1 MTHENNEARAAEYVL
16 GTLEGEERRHFIDAL
31 VQDAQLQA
39 LVTEWE
45 QLLQGLEQMGAMV
58 APSAELWQKIEAAL
72 GGADTGLF
80 KSVTL
85 RADEGE
91 WEQLADG
98 IEKKILFFDK
108 AARSESYL
116 MRIAPGTRLPSHDHS
131 SAEECLVIEGT
142 FDIGDIHLKVG
153 DYHAI
158 DAGTTHPDAYSEHG
172 AVIYVRGEL
181 REAAG

>member
-1 MTHENNEARAAEYVL
+1 MTTEANEALAAEYVL
-16 GTLEGEERRHFIDAL
+16 GTLDGDDRQRFAEALGRDPELQTLVEEWQQR
-31 VQDAQLQA
+31 
-39 LVTEWE
+39 
-45 QLLQGLEQMGAMV
+45 LQGLEPGV
-58 APSAELWQKIEAAL
+58 AAVEPSVGLWDKIESAL
-72 GGADTGLF
+72 DGGDVGLPG
-80 KSVTL
+80 SVTL
-85 RADEGE
+85 RGNDGE
-91 WEQLADG
+91 WQQLADG
-98 IEKKILFFDK
+98 VEKKLLYFDK

-142 FDIGDIHLKVG
+142 FDIGDIHLKAG